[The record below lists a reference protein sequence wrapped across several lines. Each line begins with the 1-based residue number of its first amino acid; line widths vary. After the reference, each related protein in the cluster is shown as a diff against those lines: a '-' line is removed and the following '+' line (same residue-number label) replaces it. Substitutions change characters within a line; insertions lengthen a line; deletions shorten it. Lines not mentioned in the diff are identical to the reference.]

1 MVETQSI
8 IPIKEVKYNPIESK
22 VDLSTPRP
30 MKIAFP
36 ILLDGDL
43 VMSTEHLGVGYLM
56 SILRNAGAEC
66 KVFEVPGNC
75 KFDGKVSHEI
85 VAWDPDIIGF
95 SLTTVTVSHTTNF
108 GSILKSLL
116 KEDVYFLA
124 GGPLATFLGKEL
136 LLNPN
141 WHFIDGLVL
150 GEGDIPMIRFAEAF
164 WTDKNYSD
172 IPSLSFKDS
181 SGKIINNPIG
191 VGVADI
197 DMLPEPSRDQF
208 EINNGQQAYLRLAT
222 TRGCTARCTFC
233 NAPNANNKINPGKL
247 WRARTAENIVSEIEH
262 LYHKYKFNTFDFV
275 DSTFEDPGS
284 LRAKQRIAKL
294 AELIIQKDLTIYYN
308 CCMQARNWTEK
319 DNDLIE
325 LLFKSGLEKVLI
337 GIESG
342 SKTGLEL
349 WKKKSTVEDNRRAIS
364 LFRNAGIHVAF
375 GFISYHPWS
384 TFKEIRENNE
394 FLRDYMGHNLR
405 RFTTKLEVYPG
416 AEVLVRMRNEGLL
429 HEDFDS
435 TLNPLAYSFQDERI
449 TKLAKATGLLYG
461 ERYSEDMVIE
471 EEPAVFEFETY
482 DIVLHTFLSR
492 ILRHHHTN
500 PTCVEIMNEGLARV
514 EAIKAEICEN
524 NFQLMTDL
532 TDRAENSDIS
542 EEYIRKV
549 RPKLDDYYVKQMRRL
564 KNIQLSISMKL
575 HRANISIRDIQ
586 FVK

>member
-1 MVETQSI
+1 MAEAQTI
-8 IPIKEVKYNPIESK
+8 IPIKEVKYNPIEST
-22 VDLSTPRP
+22 VDLSSPRQL
-30 MKIAFP
+30 KVAFP

-43 VMSTEHLGVGYLM
+43 VMSTEHLGVGYLV

-75 KFDGKVSHEI
+75 KFDEKVSREI
-85 VAWDPDIIGF
+85 VEWDPDLIGF
-95 SLTTVTVSHTTNF
+95 SLTTVTVSHATDF
-108 GSILKSLL
+108 GSTLKNLL
-116 KEDVYFLA
+116 KDDVYFLA
-124 GGPLATFLGKEL
+124 GGPLATFLGQEL

-141 WHFIDGLVL
+141 WYFLDGLVR
-150 GEGDIPMIRFAEAF
+150 GEGDISMIRFAEAF
-164 WTDKNYSD
+164 WTDRDYSNV
-172 IPSLSFKDS
+172 PSLSFKDS
-181 SGKIINNPIG
+181 GGSIINNPIG
-191 VGVADI
+191 AGVAEL
-197 DMLPEPSRDQF
+197 DMLPEPGRDQF

-233 NAPNANNKINPGKL
+233 NAPHADNKINPGKL
-247 WRARTAENIVSEIEH
+247 WRARSAENIVTEIER

-284 LRAKQRIAKL
+284 PRAKQRIGKL
-294 AELIIQKDLTIYYN
+294 AEMIIEKDLNIYYN
-308 CCMQARNWTEK
+308 CCMQARNWTDK
-319 DNDLIE
+319 DKDLIK
-325 LLFKSGLEKVLI
+325 LLFNSGLEKVLI

-342 SKTGLEL
+342 SKTGLAL
-349 WKKKSTVEDNRRAIS
+349 WKKKSTVEDNKRAIS
-364 LFRNAGIHVAF
+364 LLREAGIYVAF

-384 TFKEIRENNE
+384 TFTEIRENNE

-416 AEVLVRMRNEGLL
+416 AEVLIRMRNEGLL
-429 HEDFDS
+429 HEDFDL
-435 TLNPLAYSFQDERI
+435 TLNPLAYRFEDERI
-449 TKLAKATGLLYG
+449 AKLSKATGLLYG

-492 ILRHHHTN
+492 ILRHHRSN
-500 PTCVEIMNEGLARV
+500 PDCVEIMNEGLVRV
-514 EAIKAEICEN
+514 DAIKAEICEY

-532 TDRAENSDIS
+532 TDRAEKGVLS
-542 EEYIRKV
+542 EEYVREA
-549 RPKLDDYYVKQMRRL
+549 RPKLDDYYIKQMRRL
-564 KNIQLSISMKL
+564 RDIQLSISMKL